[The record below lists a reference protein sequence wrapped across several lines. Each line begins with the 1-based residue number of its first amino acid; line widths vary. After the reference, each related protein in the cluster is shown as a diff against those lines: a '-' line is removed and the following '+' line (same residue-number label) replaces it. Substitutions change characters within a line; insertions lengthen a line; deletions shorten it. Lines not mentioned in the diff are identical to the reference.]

1 MGGILAVGH
10 TLATAVDTLV
20 AAAAAA
26 VDTLVAAAVEDSLV
40 AAAAEG
46 IGLQGG
52 TGLASQSS
60 QPHCRVVELGYSF
73 FW

>member
-10 TLATAVDTLV
+10 TLAT
-20 AAAAAA
+20 A

>member
-20 AAAAAA
+20 AAAAA